1 MGRFQF
7 CFHFFR
13 IDPTDASLWLLE
25 TLFDGFL
32 IGRGSGKSDGQLTP
46 KKYLNESTRG
56 IEMTTCHWLIR
67 VLPT

>member
-25 TLFDGFL
+25 TLLEGFL
-32 IGRGSGKSDGQLTP
+32 IGLGSGKSDGQLTP
-46 KKYLNESTRG
+46 KKISKRIKRG
-56 IEMTTCHWLIR
+56 LEMTTCHWLIR